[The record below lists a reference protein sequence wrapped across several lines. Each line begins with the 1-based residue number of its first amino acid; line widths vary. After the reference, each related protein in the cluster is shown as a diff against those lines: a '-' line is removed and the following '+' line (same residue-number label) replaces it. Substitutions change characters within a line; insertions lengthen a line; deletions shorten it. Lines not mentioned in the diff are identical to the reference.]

1 MKVLA
6 SAFAAGNDIR
16 MDLQLQPLATQC
28 AVSGEPFSPGARVA
42 SHLVRMGAALEI
54 VRFDVLETHIG
65 DFRPEG
71 FVACRWV
78 QPFKPRRA
86 GENPD
91 RALKLTAENLFVT
104 LADPTTEPTPENT
117 RLLQFLALMLERKKI
132 LRPRGPSAD
141 GLRQRYEHAKSKVIF
156 EVPAGELTAEFFVA
170 VQEQLTVLVGAPK
183 SAAPAPAPTAS
194 PGGTAAPEAEPAAPA
209 SA

>member
-1 MKVLA
+1 
-6 SAFAAGNDIR
+6 
-16 MDLQLQPLATQC
+16 MDLQLQPPATQC
-28 AVSGEPFSPGARVA
+28 AVSGEPFAAGARVA

-54 VRFDVLETHIG
+54 VRFDVLETHLAG
-65 DFRPEG
+65 FRPEG
-71 FVACRWV
+71 FVACRWI

-132 LRPRGPSAD
+132 LRPRGASAD
-141 GLRQRYEHAKSKVIF
+141 GLRQRYEHAKSKAIF
-156 EVPAGELTAEFFVA
+156 EVQIGRAHV
-170 VQEQLTVLVGAPK
+170 
-183 SAAPAPAPTAS
+183 
-194 PGGTAAPEAEPAAPA
+194 
-209 SA
+209 